1 MKRNAY
7 LDLTL
12 ESISLRFEQSINF
25 SIRGGRFAGRGRLC
39 HGRGRVQSLTVDK

>member
-1 MKRNAY
+1 MKRKAY

-25 SIRGGRFAGRGRLC
+25 SIRGGRFTGRGRLC
-39 HGRGRVQSLTVDK
+39 HSRGRVQSLTVDK